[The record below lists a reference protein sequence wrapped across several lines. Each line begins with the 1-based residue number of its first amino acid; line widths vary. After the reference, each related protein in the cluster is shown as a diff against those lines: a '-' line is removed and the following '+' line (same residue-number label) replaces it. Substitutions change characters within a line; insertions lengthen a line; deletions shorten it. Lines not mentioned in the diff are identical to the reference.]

1 MLTFD
6 PNISGPFARIN
17 AQLPGGA
24 TPLLTCCKNASYGY
38 DVDCFE
44 AMVSLGADLT
54 ARDDMGRNCLHRCI
68 LYLRL
73 TKPSTKEFEAIR
85 YLVLKGANV
94 NAVDNNGLSVSTYAY
109 ERILEHQWMA
119 RSSYAGDLWDS
130 VLQSCGYDIENF
142 RCVHRQRKA
151 RYLTRSGGYFQMY
164 EYRRSDFEDLW
175 RGREQF
181 CPYWDDKPWPPGTGQ
196 DTYSCPRCEDHSP
209 LDIEQEPGG
218 EEGSEDEDESG
229 SEDDSDV
236 ETDSNEGGA
245 RLTDTYDN
253 EGD

>member
-1 MLTFD
+1 
-6 PNISGPFARIN
+6 
-17 AQLPGGA
+17 
-24 TPLLTCCKNASYGY
+24 
-38 DVDCFE
+38 
-44 AMVSLGADLT
+44 MVSLGADLT

-73 TKPSTKEFEAIR
+73 TQPNTKDFEAIR
-85 YLVLKGANV
+85 YLVLKGADV

-109 ERILEHQWMA
+109 ERILEHQWMT

-151 RYLTRSGGYFQMY
+151 RYLIRSGGYFQMY

-181 CPYWDDKPWPPGTGQ
+181 CPYWDDKPWPPGSGQ
-196 DTYSCPRCEDHSP
+196 DTYSCPRCEDLSP

-218 EEGSEDEDESG
+218 EEGSEGEDESG

-236 ETDSNEGGA
+236 ETDSSEGGA
-245 RLTDTYDN
+245 RLTDTYDD